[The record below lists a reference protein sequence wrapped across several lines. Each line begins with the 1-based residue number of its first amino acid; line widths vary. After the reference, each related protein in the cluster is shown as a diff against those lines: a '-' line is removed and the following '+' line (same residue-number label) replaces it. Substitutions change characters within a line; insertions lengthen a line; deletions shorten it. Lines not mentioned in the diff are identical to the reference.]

1 LSKIGLKTNTRR
13 FDTPDQTDSD
23 KSVNQNSGDEK
34 ATSALKKKK
43 KKIQRYSQLY
53 ADQIRVMRMSKK
65 SDLNVVQG

>member
-43 KKIQRYSQLY
+43 KKIQRYS
-53 ADQIRVMRMSKK
+53 
-65 SDLNVVQG
+65 